1 MSDIKVFTLKELM
14 FSSLSTILFSTH
26 NDIIIKIN
34 KGDEK
39 MFICP
44 KCKREMTLPECS
56 CGHKVEM
63 LNGIWQLSLMPDI
76 VKSGDGDKY
85 IGYEEIGEAYSG
97 NRKYIIEE
105 IHALF
110 AAEVSAL
117 TSDGIFLDLACGDG
131 CFTVPCAANG
141 THIIAGD
148 ISNKMLSILQEKA
161 VRNNISLENV
171 TLCRMNALDI
181 PLSDESVNVVVANS
195 VLHLISNPE
204 KVVREIYRVL
214 KKNGMFL
221 FLDDVPGK
229 NETGH
234 FDNSRYFEIQNL
246 MYGEYWRRLGEL
258 GIKPIKYSWRFDR
271 SALCDDLFSAK
282 TEKLIKHDGMYEV
295 LLRDGF
301 LPRFCGRGFSDQTDV
316 PKDIHNK
323 VIDGLIREFKEK
335 YGDDFAD
342 VPFRDMYDDI
352 LITIYTK

>member
-1 MSDIKVFTLKELM
+1 MIYEGES
-14 FSSLSTILFSTH
+14 
-26 NDIIIKIN
+26 
-34 KGDEK
+34 K

-44 KCKREMTLPECS
+44 KCKRKMALPECS
-56 CGHKVEM
+56 CGHKVEVR
-63 LNGIWQLSLMPDI
+63 NGIWQLSLMPNI

-85 IGYEEIGEAYSG
+85 IGYEDIGEAYSG

-105 IHALF
+105 GDALF

-117 TSDGIFLDLACGDG
+117 TGDGIFLDLACGDG

-148 ISNKMLSILQEKA
+148 ISNRMLSILQEKA
-161 VRNNISLENV
+161 MRNNILLENV

-181 PLSDESVNVVVANS
+181 PLSDESINVVVANS

-204 KVVREIYRVL
+204 KVVDEIYRVL
-214 KKNGMFL
+214 KKGGMFL
-221 FLDDVPGK
+221 CLDDIPGK
-229 NETGH
+229 NDAEH
-234 FDNSRYFEIQNL
+234 FDNSHYFEIQNL

-258 GIKPIKYSWRFDR
+258 GIKPIKYRWHFDR
-271 SALCDDLFSAK
+271 AAVCDELFSSK
-282 TEKLIKHDGMYEV
+282 KEKLIKRDGSYEV

-316 PKDIHNK
+316 PKDIHYE
-323 VIDGLIREFKEK
+323 VIDSLMGEFKEK
-335 YGDDFAD
+335 YGDDFAA
-342 VPFRDMYDDI
+342 VPFRGMYDDI